1 MEDVELFKAKRTER
15 GYLMAWDIW
24 LQDVKN
30 DCVDPNEACQIWLRA
45 ERKVSGGC
53 CTCKKQRL

>member
-15 GYLMAWDIW
+15 GYLMARDIW

-30 DCVDPNEACQIWLRA
+30 DRVDPNAP
-45 ERKVSGGC
+45 
-53 CTCKKQRL
+53 